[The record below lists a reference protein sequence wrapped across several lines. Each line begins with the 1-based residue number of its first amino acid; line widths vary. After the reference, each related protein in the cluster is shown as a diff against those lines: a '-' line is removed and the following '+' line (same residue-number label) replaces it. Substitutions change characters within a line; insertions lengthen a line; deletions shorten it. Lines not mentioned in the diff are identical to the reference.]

1 MRAERR
7 GHGRAAGDSEAHLVS
22 ASRDWGLGRMGSW
35 GRGVWVIVQL
45 TNFWTSWV
53 AFLLSS
59 ILQEVE
65 FWQASLIYC
74 SE

>member
-1 MRAERR
+1 
-7 GHGRAAGDSEAHLVS
+7 
-22 ASRDWGLGRMGSW
+22 MGSW